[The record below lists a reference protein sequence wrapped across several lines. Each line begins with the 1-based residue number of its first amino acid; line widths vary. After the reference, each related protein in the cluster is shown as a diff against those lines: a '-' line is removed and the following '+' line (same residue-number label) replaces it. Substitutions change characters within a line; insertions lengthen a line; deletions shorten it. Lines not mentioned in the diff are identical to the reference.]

1 MRVFGIELSLNVRS
15 IVGKRK
21 FLTPIERAS
30 IVTAYVA
37 GVSRQVLAAKFDY
50 SLTAITY
57 TVKRV

>member
-1 MRVFGIELSLNVRS
+1 AKIRAFVIELSLNVRS

-30 IVTAYVA
+30 IVLV
-37 GVSRQVLAAKFDY
+37 AKFDY
-50 SLTAITY
+50 SLTAITC